1 MEKHKCLIFSLIL
14 MIFFLPIIVVFPFY
28 IAFELGIVV
37 FLLLNVMFF
46 ELRFLLK
53 IFHRM
58 LGLKQRNTTS
68 F

>member
-37 FLLLNVMFF
+37 LLLLNVMFF